1 MNTQPKAS
9 KLISLGRNSRNCTV
23 CGHKDREE
31 IERQFINWTGA
42 KAIAKEFGLRD
53 RTAVYRHAHAF
64 GLFPKRGRNIRTA
77 LEKIIERTGEV
88 EATSAAVVAAV
99 QAYARIN
106 SQGQLVER
114 VERVGMNDLFER
126 MTREELAVYAK
137 EGRLPPWFA
146 KAVGATQT
154 YSKREQNDEESER

>member
-1 MNTQPKAS
+1 VKSQT
-9 KLISLGRNSRNCTV
+9 ISPGRHSRNCTV
-23 CGHKDREE
+23 CAHEDREE
-31 IERQFINWTGA
+31 IEREFVNWTSP
-42 KAIAKEFGLRD
+42 KVIAKEFGLKD

-64 GLFPKRGRNIRTA
+64 GLFPKRGRNIRAA
-77 LEKIIERTGEV
+77 LEKIIERAGEV

-114 VERVGMNDLFER
+114 VERVGVNDLFER

-146 KAVGATQT
+146 KAVGATHT
-154 YSKREQNDEESER
+154 YIQKEQNDEESER